1 MKKIQSLMAVLIVIL
16 LAACSGDEET
26 IPNQGSVNDG
36 EAVNGYGAID
46 HGVDDK
52 KVGFNLSG
60 DTIEEASGVPAE
72 EKEKI
77 LDVFNVY
84 ISSFND
90 KDIERYLDTLS
101 DRTDSFDKAEER
113 VYMTEEV
120 FNHYDLNREASD
132 VTIVKYSDTEAQ
144 VFSKLQ
150 TSMKQLTSGLETNPS
165 GRQVTVFTKDEGD
178 WKVASVHYI
187 GDVE

>member
-1 MKKIQSLMAVLIVIL
+1 
-16 LAACSGDEET
+16 
-26 IPNQGSVNDG
+26 
-36 EAVNGYGAID
+36 
-46 HGVDDK
+46 
-52 KVGFNLSG
+52 
-60 DTIEEASGVPAE
+60 
-72 EKEKI
+72 
-77 LDVFNVY
+77 
-84 ISSFND
+84 
-90 KDIERYLDTLS
+90 
-101 DRTDSFDKAEER
+101 
-113 VYMTEEV
+113 MTEEV

-187 GDVE
+187 GDVEQQ